1 MKTGIFKQHNLCV
14 SLLKK
19 EQKQGFANLNKKI
32 SPITENFGIL
42 LNHFF
47 FEQIKSR
54 DSIVLIEKGKII
66 SNTNT

>member
-19 EQKQGFANLNKKI
+19 EKKQGFANLNKKI

-47 FEQIKSR
+47 
-54 DSIVLIEKGKII
+54 
-66 SNTNT
+66 